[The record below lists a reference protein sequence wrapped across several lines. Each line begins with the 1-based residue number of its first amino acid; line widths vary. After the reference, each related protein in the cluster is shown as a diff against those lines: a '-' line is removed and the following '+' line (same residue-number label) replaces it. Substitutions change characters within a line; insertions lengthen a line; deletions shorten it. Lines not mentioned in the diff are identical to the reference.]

1 MDTGSR
7 QAALPNGG
15 THMFASRRL
24 AGLLVASIAL
34 VAACSSSGG
43 AATSAPAATA
53 PPAATPPS
61 AAASTLTIG
70 MATSSMGTILV
81 GPNGLTL
88 YTHAGDTATTSAC
101 SGACATAWPPLT
113 VTSGQQA
120 ALASGITGT
129 LATLTR
135 SDGSVQVTFNG
146 LPLYYW
152 QGDKTAGDT
161 TGQGVNGF
169 TVATVGGAPAAS
181 PTAVSGGY

>member
-7 QAALPNGG
+7 QATLPNGG
-15 THMFASRRL
+15 SHMFASRRL
-24 AGLLVASIAL
+24 AGLLVATIAL

-43 AATSAPAATA
+43 AATTPPAATA
-53 PPAATPPS
+53 PPS

-70 MATSSMGTILV
+70 MATSSLGTILV

-101 SGACATAWPPLT
+101 SGACATSWPPLT
-113 VTSGQQA
+113 VASGQQA

-161 TGQGVNGF
+161 TGQGLSGF
-169 TVATVGGAPAAS
+169 TVATMGGAPAAS
-181 PTAVSGGY
+181 PSVVSGGY

>member
-1 MDTGSR
+1 
-7 QAALPNGG
+7 
-15 THMFASRRL
+15 MFASRRL

-43 AATSAPAATA
+43 AATTPPAATA
-53 PPAATPPS
+53 PPS
-61 AAASTLTIG
+61 AAASTLTIA
-70 MATSSMGTILV
+70 MATSSLGKILV

-101 SGACATAWPPLT
+101 GGACATAWPALT
-113 VTSGQQA
+113 VASGQQA

-135 SDGSVQVTFNG
+135 TDGAVQVTFNG
-146 LPLYYW
+146 MPLYYW

-169 TVATVGGAPAAS
+169 SVATVGGAPAAT
-181 PTAVSGGY
+181 PTYGGGY